1 MGSLVRLALPVGWR
15 LFARCVTTVGAFG
28 LAWIPSAVQ
37 AQAPAEAVSS
47 QRALVNEYCVGCH
60 NERVVSGQGSGMMAE
75 QLQLVGLALDV
86 ADIDNVAE
94 DPELWE
100 KVVRKLRV
108 GAMPPQPRRRPDK
121 ETYDEFR
128 RWLEAE
134 LDSVAEANPHP
145 GRTQAFHRLNQA
157 EYRNVI
163 RDLLDLEVEVSTLI
177 PPDAPDR
184 NGFDNMA
191 TSLSLS
197 PALFERYV
205 SAAKKVGRLAIGEAP
220 PGGAVIETYEIPLNM
235 IQTDQQSEDLP
246 FGSRGGASIQHYFPV
261 DGEYRIKLRLQTNY
275 VGYVRGIDE
284 AHDLEIRLDGRR
296 IQQFTFGGEAPGVPA
311 PISFSGNIRGT
322 DDWEDYMLHADDP
335 LEITLSVPAGSHT
348 IGVTFPRQTW
358 EDDGVLQPRQT
369 AFALAINE
377 MPDTNPRLD
386 SVQVTGPLSVTGSG
400 DTPTR
405 RRIFTC
411 TPATTVE
418 EQPCA
423 REILGTLARRAYRR
437 PVNDT
442 DVNTL
447 MEFFQA
453 GRTEGSFDKG
463 IQFALERLLADP
475 DFLYRVE
482 RDPVDLPAASD
493 YEITD
498 IELASRLSFFLWS
511 SIPDDELLAVAE
523 RGALSEPDVLDAQ
536 VRRMLADSRSQAMV
550 DNFVGQWL
558 YLRNMRG
565 VYPDPNIF
573 PQFDENLRE
582 AFRRETE
589 LFVGNQLRED
599 VSLLELLSADYTYVN
614 QRLAEHYGI
623 PNVYG
628 SRFRRVSVDGLE
640 RGGLLG
646 HGSVMTVTSYPNRT
660 SPVLRGKW
668 VLENLL
674 GAPPPEPPP
683 NIPALEE
690 ERDGEPLSL
699 RQAMAQHRENPACSV
714 CHAPMD
720 PIGFS
725 LQNYDAIGSWRDL
738 NEGGSPVDASGILP
752 DGVGFNGRAGLRDM
766 LMDRPDDF
774 VGTVAEKLLMYA
786 LGRDTEYYDTPVVRK
801 IVRDSAGNGYRWS
814 SIILGIVKSR
824 PFYMRRSDS

>member
-1 MGSLVRLALPVGWR
+1 
-15 LFARCVTTVGAFG
+15 
-28 LAWIPSAVQ
+28 
-37 AQAPAEAVSS
+37 
-47 QRALVNEYCVGCH
+47 
-60 NERVVSGQGSGMMAE
+60 MMAE

-400 DTPTR
+400 DTLTR

-437 PVNDT
+437 PVNDA

-463 IQFALERLLADP
+463 IQFALE
-475 DFLYRVE
+475 
-482 RDPVDLPAASD
+482 
-493 YEITD
+493 
-498 IELASRLSFFLWS
+498 
-511 SIPDDELLAVAE
+511 
-523 RGALSEPDVLDAQ
+523 
-536 VRRMLADSRSQAMV
+536 
-550 DNFVGQWL
+550 
-558 YLRNMRG
+558 
-565 VYPDPNIF
+565 
-573 PQFDENLRE
+573 
-582 AFRRETE
+582 
-589 LFVGNQLRED
+589 
-599 VSLLELLSADYTYVN
+599 
-614 QRLAEHYGI
+614 
-623 PNVYG
+623 
-628 SRFRRVSVDGLE
+628 
-640 RGGLLG
+640 
-646 HGSVMTVTSYPNRT
+646 
-660 SPVLRGKW
+660 
-668 VLENLL
+668 
-674 GAPPPEPPP
+674 
-683 NIPALEE
+683 
-690 ERDGEPLSL
+690 LSL
-699 RQAMAQHRENPACSV
+699 IH
-714 CHAPMD
+714 
-720 PIGFS
+720 I
-725 LQNYDAIGSWRDL
+725 
-738 NEGGSPVDASGILP
+738 
-752 DGVGFNGRAGLRDM
+752 
-766 LMDRPDDF
+766 
-774 VGTVAEKLLMYA
+774 
-786 LGRDTEYYDTPVVRK
+786 
-801 IVRDSAGNGYRWS
+801 
-814 SIILGIVKSR
+814 
-824 PFYMRRSDS
+824 